1 MNECLFRNYIYIYM
15 YVSIYIAT
23 QAFSSLCMMLYDL
36 CKPKL

>member
-1 MNECLFRNYIYIYM
+1 MNEWMNVYFVTI